1 MVRVSIS
8 GMKNGKDVRKSG
20 VLPEMIKAVGEAG
33 DDMITDAVYQIKAE
47 RNIPEKCELN
57 TFVNCCR
64 GKGDGLER
72 RNR

>member
-1 MVRVSIS
+1 MIRVSIS
-8 GMKNGKDVRKSG
+8 GIKKGKDVRQSG
-20 VLPEMIKAVGEAG
+20 VLPEMIKAVGEA